1 MTGLVDPGATR
12 RRRAPAPTQTD
23 DGALPPL
30 GEFVKRLGT
39 HVLLPVI
46 VWLGVL
52 IGCGLLFAHPLK
64 QAISGE
70 DAVNRWFLA
79 RRTPFWNDA
88 TNVMSHVANTG
99 TIIITM
105 FTAAF
110 IVWLV
115 SRRLREPVVLIIGVT
130 CQALVFLFTTLV
142 VSRARPDVPKL
153 DKSPP
158 TSSFPSGHTGAG
170 TALYLGLVVLCVTLL
185 QRQWLKVLAIVGFGV
200 VPFLVATA
208 RLYRGMHHPTD
219 VTFGL
224 LNGAICVAIAYL
236 AFRPRDSRTADA

>member
-12 RRRAPAPTQTD
+12 RRRAPARSQDD
-23 DGALPPL
+23 DGSLPPL

-39 HVLLPVI
+39 HVLLPVV
-46 VWLGVL
+46 VWLVVL
-52 IGCGLLFAHPLK
+52 IGVGLLLAHPLK
-64 QAISGE
+64 QAVSGE
-70 DAVNRWFLA
+70 DGVNRWFLA

-105 FTAAF
+105 ITAAF

-115 SRRLREPVVLIIGVT
+115 SRRLREPAVLIIGVT
-130 CQALVFLFTTLV
+130 CQALVFLFTTLA

-153 DKSPP
+153 DQSPP

-170 TALYLGLVVLCVTLL
+170 TALYIGLVILCVTLL
-185 QRQWLKVLAIVGFGV
+185 RRRWLKVLAIIGFGV

-224 LNGAICVAIAYL
+224 LNGAICAVIAYL
-236 AFRPRDSRTADA
+236 AFRPRNSRTAA

>member
-12 RRRAPAPTQTD
+12 RRRAAVPTGTGD
-23 DGALPPL
+23 DGSLPRL
-30 GEFVKRLGT
+30 GEFATRLGT
-39 HVLLPVI
+39 HVILPVV

-52 IGCGLLFAHPLK
+52 IGAGLLLANPLK

-70 DAVNRWFLA
+70 DAANRWFLA

-115 SRRLREPVVLIIGVT
+115 SRRLREPAVLIIGVT

-170 TALYLGLVVLCVTLL
+170 TALYIGLVILCVTLL
-185 QRQWLKVLAIVGFGV
+185 QRHWLKVLAIVGFGV
-200 VPFLVATA
+200 VPFLVALA

-224 LNGAICVAIAYL
+224 LNGAICAVIAYL
-236 AFRPRDSRTADA
+236 AFRPRERDA

>member
-12 RRRAPAPTQTD
+12 RRRGARHLDD
-23 DGALPPL
+23 DGGLPAL

-39 HVLLPVI
+39 HVLVPVI
-46 VWLGVL
+46 VWLGLLV
-52 IGCGLLFAHPLK
+52 GTGLLLAHPLH
-64 QAISGE
+64 QAVSGE

-79 RRTPFWNDA
+79 HRTPSWNDA
-88 TNVMSHVANTG
+88 SNAVSHVGNTG

-105 FTAAF
+105 FSAAF

-130 CQALVFLFTTLV
+130 FQALVFLFTTLV
-142 VSRARPDVPKL
+142 VSRTRPDVPKL
-153 DKSPP
+153 DTSPP
-158 TSSFPSGHTGAG
+158 TSSFPSGHTGAS
-170 TALYLGLVVLCVTLL
+170 TALYFGLVILCVRLL
-185 QRQWLKVLAIVGFGV
+185 RRRWLQVLAIVGFGV
-200 VPFLVATA
+200 VPFLVALA

-224 LNGAICVAIAYL
+224 LNGAVCAVIAYL
-236 AFRPRDSRTADA
+236 AFRPRGSRTPDA

>member
-1 MTGLVDPGATR
+1 VTGLVDPGSSR
-12 RRRAPAPTQTD
+12 RSMGIDED
-23 DGALPPL
+23 DGSLPTAREL
-30 GEFVKRLGT
+30 AKVLAT

-52 IGCGLLFAHPLK
+52 IGVGFLLGHPLK
-64 QAISGE
+64 HAISGE
-70 DAVNRWFLA
+70 DGVNRWFLA
-79 RRTPFWNDA
+79 GRTPSWNEA

-115 SRRLREPVVLIIGVT
+115 SRRLREPVVLIIGVS

-142 VSRARPDVPKL
+142 VDRSRPDVPKL
-153 DKSPP
+153 DRSPP
-158 TSSFPSGHTGAG
+158 TSSFPSGHTGAAS
-170 TALYLGLVVLCVTLL
+170 ALYFGLVILCLSLL
-185 QRQWLKVLAIVGFGV
+185 RRSWLRVLALVGFGV
-200 VPFLVATA
+200 VPFLVAMA

-224 LNGAICVAIAYL
+224 LNGLICALIAYFAL
-236 AFRPRDSRTADA
+236 RPRRSDG